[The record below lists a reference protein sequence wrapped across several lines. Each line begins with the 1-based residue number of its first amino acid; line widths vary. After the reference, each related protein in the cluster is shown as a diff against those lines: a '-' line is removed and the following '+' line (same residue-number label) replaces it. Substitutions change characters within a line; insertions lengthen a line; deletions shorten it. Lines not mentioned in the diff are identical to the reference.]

1 MVCVCKNCHD
11 FWRFFKLVAPSAG
24 STDPCEKHD
33 SELWFWK
40 EMLYSILGLTMVT
53 DIVFFFI
60 FLLIDLQ
67 KLRGCFLIWLRKIAL
82 VITTAS
88 EEGRP
93 VGKVDFNQTTEKMS
107 NARSFSAWD
116 GKANRAATDFGL
128 AIVFQSSIAS
138 ISFKMSVGVH
148 QGHTE
153 MPSLVA
159 SPIFEGFFWSCS
171 CSMNVGFHSKISQ
184 IPRSLKI
191 D

>member
-1 MVCVCKNCHD
+1 M
-11 FWRFFKLVAPSAG
+11 
-24 STDPCEKHD
+24 
-33 SELWFWK
+33 
-40 EMLYSILGLTMVT
+40 
-53 DIVFFFI
+53 
-60 FLLIDLQ
+60 

-82 VITTAS
+82 VITTTS

-128 AIVFQSSIAS
+128 VIVFQSSIAS

-148 QGHTE
+148 QVIPHWNAKF
-153 MPSLVA
+153 SSIA
-159 SPIFEGFFWSCS
+159 HIWRFFLSCS

-191 D
+191 DEATELLLLTDPSVSLVRFASPISAVLLGSIRRS